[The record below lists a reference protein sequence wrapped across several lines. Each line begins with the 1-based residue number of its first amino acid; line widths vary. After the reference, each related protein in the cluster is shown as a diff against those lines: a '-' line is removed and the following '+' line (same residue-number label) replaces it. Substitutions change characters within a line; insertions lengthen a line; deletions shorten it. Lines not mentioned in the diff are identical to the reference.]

1 MPLSLDK
8 TNGIYQHVL
17 DVVVKGLESKE
28 IEAYEA
34 TEIAEY
40 VLDNVE
46 KLQSEAEIAGF
57 YKELAELWPFLDV
70 LSEEQSFENQEKIES
85 EATEGA
91 LALLQHGKVEE
102 AIAVAKAATNS

>member
-8 TNGIYQHVL
+8 TNEIYQSIL
-17 DVVVKGLESKE
+17 DAVVKGLETKE

-46 KLQSEAEIAGF
+46 RLQSEVEIGRF
-57 YKELAELWPFLDV
+57 YKELAELWPFLDI
-70 LSEEQSFENQEKIES
+70 LTSEQAFENQEKMES

-91 LALLQHGKVEE
+91 LSLLQHGKVEE
-102 AIAVAKAATNS
+102 AIAITKAATDS

>member
-8 TNGIYQHVL
+8 TNEIYQHIL
-17 DVVVKGLESKE
+17 DAVIKGLEAKE

-34 TEIAEY
+34 PEIAEY

-46 KLQSEAEIAGF
+46 KLQSELDVHKLYES
-57 YKELAELWPFLDV
+57 LAELWPFLDV
-70 LSEEQSFENQEKIES
+70 LMSDQSNENREKIES

-102 AIAVAKAATNS
+102 AITLAKSATGS

>member
-8 TNGIYQHVL
+8 TNQIYQHIL
-17 DVVVKGLESKE
+17 DAVVSGLESKE

-46 KLQSEAEIAGF
+46 RLQSEVEIGVF

-70 LSEEQSFENQEKIES
+70 LTSEQATETQEKMVS

-102 AIAVAKAATNS
+102 AISMAKAVTDS